1 MLQGGRT
8 VKENHMVGSALW
20 DLNSFWEVFVQKLVY
35 LVTANPA
42 GRRVHVFQFFFRF
55 AQFVSSCHF
64 DLSCNLICFEQL
76 RHVIKMY
83 YNGFREV

>member
-42 GRRVHVFQFFFRF
+42 GRRVPVFQFFFRF
-55 AQFVSSCHF
+55 A
-64 DLSCNLICFEQL
+64 
-76 RHVIKMY
+76 
-83 YNGFREV
+83 